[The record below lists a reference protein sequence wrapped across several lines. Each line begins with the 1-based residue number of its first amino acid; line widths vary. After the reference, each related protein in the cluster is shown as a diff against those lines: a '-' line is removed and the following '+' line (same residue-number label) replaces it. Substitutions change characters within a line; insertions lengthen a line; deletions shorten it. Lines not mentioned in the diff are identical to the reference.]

1 MEKILNKIERRS
13 PIDSVEHN
21 RIENYICKKT
31 QKHAAKK
38 QQQLKK
44 KNWKKIAKKTISNQ
58 NYAL

>member
-44 KNWKKIAKKTISNQ
+44 KTERK
-58 NYAL
+58 